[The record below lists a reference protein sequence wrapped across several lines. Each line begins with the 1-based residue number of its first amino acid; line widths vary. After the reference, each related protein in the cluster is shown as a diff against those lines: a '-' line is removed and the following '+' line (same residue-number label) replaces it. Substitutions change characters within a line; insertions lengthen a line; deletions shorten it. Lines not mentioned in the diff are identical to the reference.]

1 MPFKLTNHSIPS
13 ALQYFDQLPASTNVR
28 QPIVEALFAC
38 SSTTLW
44 RRVKDGRIPKPRKL
58 SARVT
63 AWQVGELRRALM
75 GQGDKSG
82 GREENQHE

>member
-1 MPFKLTNHSIPS
+1 MPLQLTNHTLPS
-13 ALQYFDQLPASTNVR
+13 ALQYFDQLPDSANVR

-58 SARVT
+58 SDRVT
-63 AWQVGELRRALM
+63 AWQVGELRRALA
-75 GQGDKSG
+75 KSVKP
-82 GREENQHE
+82 